1 MKLSKILEYPYYGQ
15 IFRVIDGMG
24 RESDTET
31 LLYEG
36 VMDEHQVTD
45 EEGSTMQ
52 TASYIISIPMGLNNS
67 DDNDNGSVC
76 CCDCKKND
84 VGAIGNNRI
93 PKKGDKIILQRYGE
107 EFELRV
113 DNAEPSQI
121 GGISIYASRADW

>member
-1 MKLSKILEYPYYGQ
+1 MKTSKILEYPYCGQ
-15 IFRVIDGMG
+15 IYHVVDGMG
-24 RESDTET
+24 RKSDTET

-45 EEGSTMQ
+45 EEGTTMQ
-52 TASYIISIPMGLNNS
+52 TASYIISVPWK
-67 DDNDNGSVC
+67 DYCTC
-76 CCDCKKND
+76 CGGG
-84 VGAIGNNRI
+84 VTL
-93 PKKGDKIILQRYGE
+93 PKKGDRIVLLRYGE

>member
-1 MKLSKILEYPYYGQ
+1 MKTSKIQEYPYCGQ
-15 IFRVIDGMG
+15 IYHVVDGMG
-24 RESDTET
+24 REGDTET

-45 EEGSTMQ
+45 EEGTTMQ
-52 TASYIISIPMGLNNS
+52 TASYIISVPWE
-67 DDNDNGSVC
+67 DYCTC
-76 CCDCKKND
+76 CGGG
-84 VGAIGNNRI
+84 VTL
-93 PKKGDKIILQRYGE
+93 PKKGDRIVLLRYGE

>member
-1 MKLSKILEYPYYGQ
+1 MKTSKILEYPYCGQ
-15 IFRVIDGMG
+15 IYHVVDGMG

-36 VMDEHQVTD
+36 VMDEHQVND
-45 EEGSTMQ
+45 EEGITMQ
-52 TASYIISIPMGLNNS
+52 TASYIISVPWK
-67 DDNDNGSVC
+67 DYCTC
-76 CCDCKKND
+76 CGGG
-84 VGAIGNNRI
+84 VTL
-93 PKKGDKIILQRYGE
+93 PKKGDRIVLLRYGE

>member
-1 MKLSKILEYPYYGQ
+1 MKTSKILEYPYCGQ
-15 IFRVIDGMG
+15 IYHVVDGMG

-45 EEGSTMQ
+45 EEGTTMQ
-52 TASYIISIPMGLNNS
+52 TASYIISIPWK
-67 DDNDNGSVC
+67 DYCTC
-76 CCDCKKND
+76 CGGG
-84 VGAIGNNRI
+84 VTL
-93 PKKGDKIILQRYGE
+93 PKKGDKIILLRYGE

>member
-1 MKLSKILEYPYYGQ
+1 MKINKILEYPYCGQ
-15 IFRVIDGMG
+15 IFHVIDGMG

-45 EEGSTMQ
+45 EEGTTMQ
-52 TASYIISIPMGLNNS
+52 TASYIISIPWK
-67 DDNDNGSVC
+67 DYCTC
-76 CCDCKKND
+76 CGGG
-84 VGAIGNNRI
+84 VTL
-93 PKKGDKIILQRYGE
+93 PKKGDRIVLLRYGE

>member
-1 MKLSKILEYPYYGQ
+1 MKTSKILEYPYCGQ
-15 IFRVIDGMG
+15 IYHVVDGMG

-52 TASYIISIPMGLNNS
+52 TASYIISVPWK
-67 DDNDNGSVC
+67 DYCTC
-76 CCDCKKND
+76 CGGG
-84 VGAIGNNRI
+84 VTL
-93 PKKGDKIILQRYGE
+93 PKKGDKIILLRYGE

>member
-1 MKLSKILEYPYYGQ
+1 MKTSKILEYPYCGQ
-15 IFRVIDGMG
+15 IYHVVDGMG

-45 EEGSTMQ
+45 EEGTTMQ
-52 TASYIISIPMGLNNS
+52 TASYIISVPWK
-67 DDNDNGSVC
+67 DYCTC
-76 CCDCKKND
+76 CGGG
-84 VGAIGNNRI
+84 VTL
-93 PKKGDKIILQRYGE
+93 PKKGDKIILLRYGE

>member
-1 MKLSKILEYPYYGQ
+1 MKISKILEYPYYGK
-15 IFRVIDGMG
+15 IFHVVDGMG

-52 TASYIISIPMGLNNS
+52 TASYIISIPWKDYCTFCGCGMTL
-67 DDNDNGSVC
+67 
-76 CCDCKKND
+76 
-84 VGAIGNNRI
+84 
-93 PKKGDKIILQRYGE
+93 PKKGDKILLTRYGE
-107 EFELRV
+107 TFELRV

-121 GGISIYASRADW
+121 GGISIYAARTDW

>member
-1 MKLSKILEYPYYGQ
+1 MKTSKILEYPYCGQ
-15 IFRVIDGMG
+15 IYHVVDGMG

-45 EEGSTMQ
+45 EEGTTMQ
-52 TASYIISIPMGLNNS
+52 TASYIISVPWK
-67 DDNDNGSVC
+67 DYCTC
-76 CCDCKKND
+76 CGGG
-84 VGAIGNNRI
+84 VTL
-93 PKKGDKIILQRYGE
+93 PKKGDRIVLLRYGE

>member
-1 MKLSKILEYPYYGQ
+1 MKTSKILEYPYCGQ
-15 IFRVIDGMG
+15 IFHVVDGMG

-52 TASYIISIPMGLNNS
+52 TASYIISVPWK
-67 DDNDNGSVC
+67 DYCTC
-76 CCDCKKND
+76 CGGG
-84 VGAIGNNRI
+84 VTL
-93 PKKGDKIILQRYGE
+93 PKKGDKIILLRYGE